1 MAMFFSLAI
10 DQSGV
15 QRIIGAQL
23 SMHNFISMRSFYISA
38 TLFILCLYYWL
49 VSGTLVRVTDQFFY
63 VYCKASLNIKTF
75 LSFFD
80 ISSMGTKCFVLG
92 SMCACLKEQYLV
104 FFNTC

>member
-1 MAMFFSLAI
+1 MAMFFFLAI
-10 DQSGV
+10 DQSGI

-49 VSGTLVRVTDQFFY
+49 VSGTLVRVTDQIFY
-63 VYCKASLNIKTF
+63 VYCKASLSIRTIV
-75 LSFFD
+75 SFFD
-80 ISSMGTKCFVLG
+80 ISSMGTKCFVSG
-92 SMCACLKEQYLV
+92 SMCACYREQYLV